1 MKFTKEQLKAIG
13 HREGH
18 LQLIACA
25 GSGKTEVVAR
35 RVANLLDPSA
45 SPRFAPAN
53 IIAFTFTDKAAAELK
68 QRVIDRVRE
77 AHGDIPGLAEMFVG
91 TIHAFWASSQASAIW
106 AGVTDF
112 RAAIATSRSTRAW
125 FALRASGVK
134 RGLRLRMSE
143 LSKVALSSILPVR

>member
-1 MKFTKEQLKAIG
+1 MNFTKEQRKAIG

-45 SPRFAPAN
+45 SPRFTPAN

-68 QRVIDRVRE
+68 GANCRPRPGSAQRACLDSPRCLSERF
-77 AHGDIPGLAEMFVG
+77 M
-91 TIHAFWASSQASAIW
+91 ASASIS
-106 AGVTDF
+106 
-112 RAAIATSRSTRAW
+112 SRPKFPST
-125 FALRASGVK
+125 
-134 RGLRLRMSE
+134 
-143 LSKVALSSILPVR
+143 

>member
-35 RVANLLDPSA
+35 RVVNLLDPSA
-45 SPRFAPAN
+45 SPRFTPAN

-77 AHGDIPGLAEMFVG
+77 AHGDIPGDIRSANRNAHE
-91 TIHAFWASSQASAIW
+91 SSPSRNIS
-106 AGVTDF
+106 
-112 RAAIATSRSTRAW
+112 RAALCPGTPVTPPPGCAPEPHRYSP
-125 FALRASGVK
+125 LNGV
-134 RGLRLRMSE
+134 R
-143 LSKVALSSILPVR
+143 